1 MKKFCKILII
11 VLFGFSLI
19 NNVYAEVNEVNA
31 EVNANAK
38 AGMKSVN
45 DHEISEIAANEKD
58 SKDSKDDK
66 SGIAI
71 SNEKMTCEEIL
82 GKNLTNLLKAAI
94 TAFQIAAAIFAIVKG
109 MTILIPPITAKDEG
123 ALKKAGGQLVTL
135 AIVLA
140 VAIIFRP
147 LIGILGEILE
157 WDVSCVI

>member
-1 MKKFCKILII
+1 MKNFCKILII

-19 NNVYAEVNEVNA
+19 NTVYAEVNA
-31 EVNANAK
+31 EVNVNAK
-38 AGMKSVN
+38 TGMKSVN
-45 DHEISEIAANEKD
+45 DYEISEIAANEKD
-58 SKDSKDDK
+58 NKDNKDNKDDK

-94 TAFQIAAAIFAIVKG
+94 TTFQIAAAIFAIVKG

>member
-45 DHEISEIAANEKD
+45 DYEINKIAANEKD
-58 SKDSKDDK
+58 NKDDKDDK

-94 TAFQIAAAIFAIVKG
+94 TTFQIAAAIFAIVKG

>member
-1 MKKFCKILII
+1 MKNFCKILII

-19 NNVYAEVNEVNA
+19 NTVYAEVNA
-31 EVNANAK
+31 EVNVNAK
-38 AGMKSVN
+38 TGMKSVN
-45 DHEISEIAANEKD
+45 DYEISEIAANEKD
-58 SKDSKDDK
+58 NKDNKDDK

-94 TAFQIAAAIFAIVKG
+94 TTFQIAAAIFAIVKG